1 VSELYNWQLV
11 TDQLL
16 LHSSLFFEIRYN
28 HNNVSTQTSLSRR
41 REQRRVARELVLPKI
56 CCEQEVFLEI
66 MTVIQ
71 VVNACKSFTSKLES
85 KVVLNG
91 FDMTV
96 HQGSM

>member
-1 VSELYNWQLV
+1 
-11 TDQLL
+11 
-16 LHSSLFFEIRYN
+16 
-28 HNNVSTQTSLSRR
+28 
-41 REQRRVARELVLPKI
+41 
-56 CCEQEVFLEI
+56 